1 MYWLDNNTG
10 ISTAPTPPAVISS
23 TKRFFTNGGLG
34 EQPSIP
40 EDFWFNMIQEEL
52 LGVLTL
58 AGITPDK
65 SDLNQ
70 VAKAIQSLAFNSYP
84 VGAPIP
90 WPQAVPPTGFIVM
103 TGQSFSAT
111 AYPQLAL
118 AYPSLVLPDMRA
130 DFIRGWDNGRGVD
143 SGRSLLSHQGDAIRN
158 ITASVSSLYS
168 PSKAATGAFTISS
181 FGNSPAKIGV
191 IGGDPGDNAAIN
203 FNASSVVPTAAENRP
218 SNTAFNYI
226 VRAA

>member
-10 ISTAPTPPAVISS
+10 ISTAPTPPAVISL

-40 EDFWFNMIQEEL
+40 EDFWFNMVQEEL

-70 VAKAIQSLAFNSYP
+70 VAKAIQSIAFSAYP

-90 WPQAVPPTGFIVM
+90 WPTEVPPTGFIAM

-111 AYPQLAL
+111 TYPKLAVAYPAQ
-118 AYPSLVLPDMRA
+118 VLPDMRA
-130 DFIRGWDNGRGVD
+130 EFIRGWDNGRGLD
-143 SGRSLLSHQGDAIRN
+143 PGRILLSPQSDQIKSHTHSTFVSGAAELVGGGSLGVARN
-158 ITASVSSLYS
+158 VPGSSV
-168 PSKAATGAFTISS
+168 GAF
-181 FGNSPAKIGV
+181 
-191 IGGDPGDNAAIN
+191 GGSETRPIN
-203 FNASSVVPTAAENRP
+203 IP
-218 SNTAFNYI
+218 FNYI